1 MNDALN
7 QAKKFVLQLKNDGIN
22 VDSAFLFGSYA
33 KGTQHKYSDIDVCI
47 VSPKFGKDYF
57 DEMSLLRK
65 KALKIDIRIEPVPLN
80 PADLADPYSSLSTE
94 IRNTGVALV

>member
-47 VSPKFGKDYF
+47 VSPKLTKCHCL
-57 DEMSLLRK
+57 EKR
-65 KALKIDIRIEPVPLN
+65 R
-80 PADLADPYSSLSTE
+80 
-94 IRNTGVALV
+94 